1 MLKVIPLLI
10 TIVTTITIVQPSR
23 AINTANYSPSPES
36 KPVSSNLHAQVI
48 LDFGN
53 SRSRSYR
60 ERERERE
67 RRRER
72 ERERYRHQGRRHERY
87 EDRQRY
93 RYR

>member
-1 MLKVIPLLI
+1 MLKVIPLLM

-36 KPVSSNLHAQVI
+36 KPVSSNLHAQLI

-60 ERERERE
+60 ERER
-67 RRRER
+67 RRER
-72 ERERYRHQGRRHERY
+72 ERERYRHERRRHERY
-87 EDRQRY
+87 EDRY